1 MASSG
6 EVVGQV
12 REVSGLQES
21 RLALARLASL
31 LQASP
36 KSDALVILG
45 RLLDSLPIGF
55 HVTDCGDPFH
65 LRYANHV
72 WERWL
77 EPDKLPIEGKPLSD
91 VFPTAAQ
98 SGILD
103 IMREVCRTAQPRH
116 LKGFEFRELGTLARS
131 KAGETSRWDWEI
143 YPLSGPDG
151 DVTHLLNVVM
161 DVSEPAPRKGRP
173 AAADRQAA
181 NLQREAASGV
191 LRIFGVAPG
200 LGSRKPPEALSD
212 REQQIADLLAM
223 GFTNA
228 GVARHLNLS
237 PNTVASHVGR
247 ILAKLGFRSRTQI
260 ATWVIEGRLAAAPIV
275 PSEVH

>member
-1 MASSG
+1 
-6 EVVGQV
+6 
-12 REVSGLQES
+12 LQES
-21 RLALARLASL
+21 RSALRLATV

-55 HVTDCGDPFH
+55 HVTDCGEPFH

-77 EPDKLPIEGKPLSD
+77 EPDKLPIEGKALSE

-116 LKGFEFRELGTLARS
+116 LKGFEFRELGILARS
-131 KAGETSRWDWEI
+131 KVGETSRWDWEI

-151 DVTHLLNVVM
+151 EVTHLLNVVM
-161 DVSEPAPRKGRP
+161 DVSERTPRKGRL

-181 NLQREAASGV
+181 NRQREAASGV

-200 LGSRKPPEALSD
+200 LGSRKPPEALSE
-212 REQQIADLLAM
+212 REQQVSDLLAM

-228 GVARHLNLS
+228 GIAQHLNLS
-237 PNTVASHVGR
+237 SNTVASHVGR

-260 ATWVIEGRLAAAPIV
+260 ATWVIERRLAEAPVGQAEI
-275 PSEVH
+275 HQN

>member
-1 MASSG
+1 LHPSPSA
-6 EVVGQV
+6 
-12 REVSGLQES
+12 LT
-21 RLALARLASL
+21 RLATL

-36 KSDALVILG
+36 ESDALIILG

-55 HVTDCGDPFH
+55 HITDCEQPFH
-65 LRYANHV
+65 LRYANQV

-77 EPDKLPIEGKPLSD
+77 SPEKLPIQGKTVSD

-116 LKGFEFRELGTLARS
+116 LKGFEFRELGIMARS
-131 KAGETSRWDWEI
+131 KTGETSRWDWEI

-151 DVTHLLNVVM
+151 EVTHLLNVVM
-161 DVSEPAPRKGRP
+161 DVSERAPRKGRP

-181 NLQREAASGV
+181 DLRREAASGV

-200 LGSRKPPEALSD
+200 AGSRKPAEALSN
-212 REQQIADLLAM
+212 REQQVADLLAM

-228 GVARHLNLS
+228 GVAQHLNLS
-237 PNTVASHVGR
+237 ANTVASHVGR

-260 ATWVIEGRLAAAPIV
+260 ATWVIEGRIAAAPIA
-275 PSEVH
+275 PS

>member
-1 MASSG
+1 MVQSQS
-6 EVVGQV
+6 
-12 REVSGLQES
+12 
-21 RLALARLASL
+21 ALTRLASV

-36 KSDALVILG
+36 ASDALVILG

-55 HVTDCGDPFH
+55 HITDCDQPFH
-65 LRYANHV
+65 LRYANQV

-77 EPDKLPIEGKPLSD
+77 PAEKLPIAGQAVAD

-103 IMREVCRTAQPRH
+103 IMRDVCRTARPRH
-116 LKGFEFRELGTLARS
+116 LKGFEFRELGILARS

-151 DVTHLLNVVM
+151 EVTHLLNVVM
-161 DVSEPAPRKGRP
+161 DVTERAPRKGRP
-173 AAADRQAA
+173 DRADRLAADK
-181 NLQREAASGV
+181 QREAASGV

-200 LGSRKPPEALSD
+200 LGARKSPETLSA
-212 REQQIADLLAM
+212 REQQVADLLAL

-228 GVARHLNLS
+228 GIAQHLNLS
-237 PNTVASHVGR
+237 SNTVASHVGR

-260 ATWVIEGRLAAAPIV
+260 ATWVIEERLSAAPIA
-275 PSEVH
+275 PS

>member
-1 MASSG
+1 MQQSQSAIN
-6 EVVGQV
+6 
-12 REVSGLQES
+12 
-21 RLALARLASL
+21 RLATV

-36 KSDALVILG
+36 ASDALVILG

-55 HVTDCGDPFH
+55 HITDCEHPFH
-65 LRYANHV
+65 LRYANQV
-72 WERWL
+72 WEHWL
-77 EPDKLPIEGKPLSD
+77 PPEKLPIQGKAVSD

-116 LKGFEFRELGTLARS
+116 LKGFEFRELGILARS
-131 KAGETSRWDWEI
+131 KTGETSRWDWEI

-151 DVTHLLNVVM
+151 EVTHLLNVVM
-161 DVSEPAPRKGRP
+161 DVSERAPRKGRP

-181 NLQREAASGV
+181 NRQREAASGV

-200 LGSRKPPEALSD
+200 SGARKPSEALSS
-212 REQQIADLLAM
+212 REQQVADLLAM

-228 GVARHLNLS
+228 GIAQHLSLS
-237 PNTVASHVGR
+237 SNTVATHVGR

-260 ATWVIEGRLAAAPIV
+260 ATWVIEDRLTAAPIV
-275 PSEVH
+275 PS

>member
-1 MASSG
+1 M
-6 EVVGQV
+6 
-12 REVSGLQES
+12 
-21 RLALARLASL
+21 

-36 KSDALVILG
+36 ASDALVVLG

-55 HVTDCGDPFH
+55 HITDCGQPFH

-77 EPDKLPIEGKPLSD
+77 QPEKLPIEGKAVSD

-103 IMREVCRTAQPRH
+103 IMQEVCRTAQPRH
-116 LKGFEFRELGTLARS
+116 LKGFEFRELGILARS
-131 KAGETSRWDWEI
+131 KTGETSRWDWEI

-151 DVTHLLNVVM
+151 EVTHLLNVVM
-161 DVSEPAPRKGRP
+161 DVSERAPRKGRL
-173 AAADRQAA
+173 AADRQAV
-181 NLQREAASGV
+181 NRQREAASGV

-200 LGSRKPPEALSD
+200 SGGRKPPESLSN
-212 REQQIADLLAM
+212 REQQVADLLAM

-228 GVARHLNLS
+228 GIAQHLNLS
-237 PNTVASHVGR
+237 ANTVASHVGR

-260 ATWVIEGRLAAAPIV
+260 ATWVIEGRLAAAPTM
-275 PSEVH
+275 PSS